1 MTQASDTDRSTDVPP
16 VEWRDKKRYLWLLG
30 LIPPTALFVAMGLIA
45 ALNWVG
51 HTLDWGWMQSF
62 TPVWWWIGPILL
74 YILLPILDRFF
85 GPDGQNPPDEL
96 IEQLENDK
104 YYRYCTYA
112 YIPLQ
117 IASLIFA
124 AYLWTAGPG
133 GRFGDLSWLGIDS
146 GSLGVISKIG
156 LALSMGVMG
165 GVGINTA
172 HELGHKK
179 VSMERWLSK
188 VTLAQTV
195 YGHFYIEHNRGHHVR
210 VATPEDPASSRF
222 GESFWTFFPRSVFGS
237 LRSAWELEANRMKR
251 LGRPVFHPSN
261 DVLNAWAMSIVL
273 WGVLMAVFGW
283 QILPYLVIQAI
294 YGFSLLE
301 TVNYL
306 EHYGL
311 LRKKNARGRYE
322 RCTPQHSWNS
332 DHIATNI
339 FLYHLQRHSDH
350 HANPTRRYQ
359 VLRSFDEAPNLPS
372 GYASMIAVAYVP
384 AVWRKVMD
392 KRVIAHY
399 GGELSRANL
408 QPGKEEQLLA
418 KYADQCAALTGAPA
432 AGLQATKAKDE
443 GAVAVLEKQAAT
455 AGVVYACPNC
465 AYGYREVAGAPRE
478 GFPAGTAWADIPDD
492 WPCPDCGVR
501 EKIDFVRIGE

>member
-1 MTQASDTDRSTDVPP
+1 MTQQTTDHSEVPAL
-16 VEWRDKKRYLWLLG
+16 EWRDKKRYLWLLG
-30 LIPPTALFVAMGLIA
+30 LIPPTAVFLAAGFIA
-45 ALNWVG
+45 LMNWAG
-51 HTLDWGWMQSF
+51 HQLGWGWLTTIS
-62 TPVWWWIGPILL
+62 PVWWWIGPILL
-74 YILLPILDRFF
+74 YVLLPVLDVFF

-96 IEQLENDK
+96 MEQLENDR
-104 YYRYCTYA
+104 YYRYCTYV
-112 YIPLQ
+112 YIPFQ

-124 AYLWTAGPG
+124 AYLWTAKPG

-146 GSLGVISKIG
+146 GSLGLVSKIG
-156 LALSMGVMG
+156 LALSIGVMG
-165 GVGINTA
+165 GIGINTA

-179 VSMERWLSK
+179 VSLERWLSK
-188 VTLAQTV
+188 ITLAQTF

-222 GESFWTFFPRSVFGS
+222 GENFWTFLPRSVFGS
-237 LRSAWELEANRMKR
+237 LKSGWELEANRMKR
-251 LGRPVFHPSN
+251 LERPVFHPSN
-261 DVLNAWAMSIVL
+261 DVLNAWIMSIAL
-273 WGVLMAVFGW
+273 WGVLTAVFGW
-283 QILPYLVIQAI
+283 QILPFMVLQAI

-311 LRKKNARGRYE
+311 LRQKNARGRYE

-372 GYASMIAVAYVP
+372 GYASMITLAYVP
-384 AVWRKVMD
+384 PVWRKVMD

-399 GGELSRANL
+399 GGDLTRASL
-408 QPGKEEQLLA
+408 QPGKEDKLLA
-418 KYADQCAALTGAPA
+418 KYASECAALSATTA
-432 AGLQATKAKDE
+432 AGLRQSSAKDE
-443 GAVAVLEKQAAT
+443 GAVAVLESAAAT
-455 AGVVYACPNC
+455 AETLHACPNC
-465 AYGYREVAGAPRE
+465 GYTYRAAAGAPRE
-478 GFPAGTAWADIPDD
+478 GFAPGTAWAAIPDN

-501 EKIDFVRIGE
+501 EKIDFIRIGE